1 MVPQGLKPI
10 AFLGASRGTAGSRAL
25 PGGSS
30 RSCRGRISIV
40 LLSLV
45 LVVWT
50 APALAQGCAM
60 CYESAK
66 GAPKDGQ
73 RALSRAILVLLVP
86 PLGAMTFGVGL
97 AFRYGRRR
105 DRECENKP

>member
-1 MVPQGLKPI
+1 VRK
-10 AFLGASRGTAGSRAL
+10 ANAGRTTKKR
-25 PGGSS
+25 
-30 RSCRGRISIV
+30 RSAGRVFSLLLLAV
-40 LLSLV
+40 LLALFA
-45 LVVWT
+45 T
-50 APALAQGCAM
+50 PAFAQGCAM
-60 CYESAK
+60 CYTSAK

-105 DRECENKP
+105 DLENGTPSN